1 VLIATLAA
9 CTRPPAPER
18 EPASAT
24 SGPRHS
30 LSQDEAAVRMA
41 ELTDLKVRMQG
52 DTAIVTGA
60 YHEKANPMANPTN
73 ITTT

>member
-1 VLIATLAA
+1 MHPLTLRDLALLYAA
-9 CTRPPAPER
+9 LGDDGLAK
-18 EPASAT
+18 
-24 SGPRHS
+24 S
-30 LSQDEAAVRMA
+30 LAWTQDEAAVRMA